1 MSEVITFHT
10 ESAVK
15 DAQRVSTPDIK
26 PYILVGEDN
35 PILKEYMPD
44 FDFGAPEIEPIELAS
59 RLVETC
65 KLNSGYGLSANQCG
79 IRARVF
85 VMGAGEEYVA
95 FFNPKIVA
103 VAGESH
109 MDEGC
114 LSFPLLGLKITRPA
128 EVMVE
133 YQDYNGTP
141 RKATYVGI
149 SARCFQHELDHMN
162 GIVYTQRCKPLA
174 LSMAIKKRDKTAKNL
189 FKINNGNIT
198 TKRR

>member
-1 MSEVITFHT
+1 MSEVITYHT
-10 ESAVK
+10 K
-15 DAQRVSTPDIK
+15 DIGEKPQRVSTPEVE
-26 PYILVGEDN
+26 PYTLIGEDN
-35 PILKEYMPD
+35 PILREYMPD
-44 FDFGAPEIEPIELAS
+44 FDLGAPEIEPVELAS

-65 KLNSGYGLSANQCG
+65 KLHSGYGLSANQCG

-85 VMGAGEEYVA
+85 VMGAGDEYVA

-103 VAGESH
+103 ISGESH

-128 EVMVE
+128 EIMVE

-141 RKATYVGI
+141 RKATYVGL
-149 SARCFQHELDHMN
+149 SARFFQHQLDLLN

-174 LSMAIKKRDKTAKNL
+174 LSTAIKKRDKLVKNL
-189 FKINNGNIT
+189 LKFNNGNIT

>member
-1 MSEVITFHT
+1 MSEVITYHT
-10 ESAVK
+10 DQPVN
-15 DAQRVSTPDIK
+15 DAQRISTPDIK

-65 KLNSGYGLSANQCG
+65 KLHSGYGLSANQCG

-103 VAGESH
+103 VSGESH

-128 EVMVE
+128 EIMVE
-133 YQDYNGTP
+133 YQDFNGTP

-149 SARCFQHELDHMN
+149 SARFFQHQLDLLK

-174 LSMAIKKRDKTAKNL
+174 LSMAIKKRDKMVKNL

>member
-1 MSEVITFHT
+1 MSEVITHHT
-10 ESAVK
+10 EDAVN
-15 DAQRVSTPDIK
+15 DAQRVSQPDIK
-26 PYILVGEDN
+26 PYILVGSDN
-35 PILKEYMPD
+35 PILQEVISE

-59 RLVETC
+59 RMVETC
-65 KLNSGYGLSANQCG
+65 KLHNGYGLSANQCG
-79 IRARVF
+79 VKARVF

-95 FFNPKIVA
+95 FFNPRIVA
-103 VAGESH
+103 VSGESH
-109 MDEGC
+109 MEEAC

-128 EVMVE
+128 EIMVE

-174 LSMAIKKRDKTAKNL
+174 LSMATKKRDKMVKNL
-189 FKINNGNIT
+189 FKFNNGNIT

>member
-1 MSEVITFHT
+1 MDKMSEVITYHT
-10 ESAVK
+10 EDAVN
-15 DAQRVSTPDIK
+15 DAQRVSQPYIK
-26 PYILVGEDN
+26 PYVLVGEDN

-44 FDFGAPEIEPIELAS
+44 FDFGAPEIEPVELAS

-65 KLNSGYGLSANQCG
+65 KLHSGYGLSANQCG

-85 VMGAGEEYVA
+85 VMGAGDEYVA

-103 VAGESH
+103 ISGESH

-128 EVMVE
+128 EIMVE

-141 RKATYVGI
+141 RKATYVGL
-149 SARCFQHELDHMN
+149 SARFFQHQLDLLN
-162 GIVYTQRCKPLA
+162 GIVYTIRTKPLA
-174 LSMAIKKRDKTAKNL
+174 LKMGYKKRDKLLNTIRIK
-189 FKINNGNIT
+189 
-198 TKRR
+198 